1 MKEEQRRC
9 AEELNLPSPDK
20 WNRSDYEKFLSW
32 MYIQEHKER
41 KKWKD
46 DYKAKFEL
54 SGGRGL
60 EGPRSMNV
68 LGNHRRYERENET
81 EKRMCAIEMG
91 LKDPSEWTE
100 NEWNIF
106 VNWRN
111 VLHGHDIVSGSD
123 TEGVQREKEK
133 RAEQSRNWLME
144 YRNQYDFK
152 KKDNAV
158 EDKEITNNK
167 SDNSVMEKEINIPEG
182 WEVKRIDGTKIVIG
196 EKEKEE
202 DRLPK
207 TWDEC
212 LNIFEEFEIINMDS
226 EVIKIYNKSYVS
238 YGKEDYKM
246 LPVGLGEPILALS
259 QLLICRNAW
268 WKELNWTPAANGR
281 ETTYCIVNHS
291 GRVVKR
297 IYEGTVR
304 VLSFPTAEVRDKFLK
319 TFKDLIEK
327 AKDLL

>member
-1 MKEEQRRC
+1 MNNDKISKKDYEKMKEEQRRC

-46 DYKAKFEL
+46 DYKAEFEL

-133 RAEQSRNWLME
+133 RAEQSRN
-144 YRNQYDFK
+144 
-152 KKDNAV
+152 
-158 EDKEITNNK
+158 
-167 SDNSVMEKEINIPEG
+167 
-182 WEVKRIDGTKIVIG
+182 
-196 EKEKEE
+196 
-202 DRLPK
+202 
-207 TWDEC
+207 
-212 LNIFEEFEIINMDS
+212 
-226 EVIKIYNKSYVS
+226 
-238 YGKEDYKM
+238 
-246 LPVGLGEPILALS
+246 
-259 QLLICRNAW
+259 
-268 WKELNWTPAANGR
+268 
-281 ETTYCIVNHS
+281 
-291 GRVVKR
+291 
-297 IYEGTVR
+297 
-304 VLSFPTAEVRDKFLK
+304 
-319 TFKDLIEK
+319 
-327 AKDLL
+327 